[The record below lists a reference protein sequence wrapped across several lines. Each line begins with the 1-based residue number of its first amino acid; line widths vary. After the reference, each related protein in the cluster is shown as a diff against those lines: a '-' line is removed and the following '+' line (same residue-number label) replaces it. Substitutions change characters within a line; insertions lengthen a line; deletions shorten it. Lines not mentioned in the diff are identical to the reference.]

1 MKSQKNYLDKI
12 PEKNKDI
19 KWKKDENGVVTL
31 EIKNKGVM
39 KRITQILFKKP
50 KVSYVHFDETGSFVW
65 PIIDGIKDIW
75 TIGKELE
82 EEFGEKAHPLYERLA
97 KYFQIL
103 ESYGF
108 ITLKDMRGDENEN

>member
-1 MKSQKNYLDKI
+1 MNYLDKI

-19 KWKKDENGVVTL
+19 KWNKDENGAVTL
-31 EIKNKGVM
+31 EIENKGVM
-39 KRITQILFKKP
+39 NRIAQKLFKKP
-50 KVSYVHFDETGSFVW
+50 KISYIHLDETGSFVW
-65 PIIDGIKDIW
+65 PIIDGTKDIW
-75 TIGKELE
+75 AIGKELE

-108 ITLKDMRGDENEN
+108 VTLKDVQGDENEN

>member
-50 KVSYVHFDETGSFVW
+50 KV
-65 PIIDGIKDIW
+65 
-75 TIGKELE
+75 
-82 EEFGEKAHPLYERLA
+82 
-97 KYFQIL
+97 
-103 ESYGF
+103 
-108 ITLKDMRGDENEN
+108 